1 MSENLEGTIAA
12 ALKHARNNSALVRA
26 VDRVK
31 PSTKTGMQKSEAT
44 VCSPRKLRVGTWNVE
59 SMKGR
64 ASEVVEAITRRK
76 VDICCLTETR
86 GKARGLS
93 GLMVEILEQSFS
105 GKVLRMAMEELAY
118 LSRKYGVIRS

>member
-1 MSENLEGTIAA
+1 MNENQEKSIAA
-12 ALKHARNNSALVRA
+12 MIKHVRNNSALVRA

-31 PSTKTGMQKSEAT
+31 PSTKTGMQKSEAN
-44 VCSPRKLRVGTWNVE
+44 VCSPRKLRVGTWNVK

-76 VDICCLTETR
+76 I
-86 GKARGLS
+86 GKAMGLS